1 VEQYSHPAVLMVVV
15 EHAMTMVIA
24 IIMHSV
30 GIMFVDL
37 VMVSGAV
44 QTAAY
49 PVIVITMD
57 HLSLVMEAVAVILAT
72 MALPATMKRIIM

>member
-1 VEQYSHPAVLMVVV
+1 MVVV
-15 EHAMTMVIA
+15 EYAMTMVIA

-49 PVIVITMD
+49 LVIVITMD
-57 HLSLVMEAVAVILAT
+57 LLSLVMEAVAVILAT
-72 MALPATMKRIIM
+72 MAPPATMKRIIM